1 MQTFT
6 NRTWSGTVVLWPH
19 YFKLLP
25 LIKCSLVMDPVAS
38 TQTFLG
44 LHQRLVRLLRRVAAL
59 LELPAAR
66 PTPALVVELCT
77 TNTLN
82 DCTFDSI

>member
-6 NRTWSGTVVLWPH
+6 NRTRSRTVVLWPH
-19 YFKLLP
+19 YFKLLL
-25 LIKCSLVMDPVAS
+25 LIKCALGLDPVAS
-38 TQTFLG
+38 AQTFLG
-44 LHQRLVRLLRRVAAL
+44 LQRLVRLLKRVAAL

-82 DCTFDSI
+82 DCTF

>member
-6 NRTWSGTVVLWPH
+6 NRTRSGTVVLWPH
-19 YFKLLP
+19 YFKLFL
-25 LIKCSLVMDPVAS
+25 LIKCALGLDPVAS
-38 TQTFLG
+38 AQTFLS
-44 LHQRLVRLLRRVAAL
+44 LHQRLVKRVGAH

-82 DCTFDSI
+82 DCTF

>member
-19 YFKLLP
+19 YFKLLL
-25 LIKCSLVMDPVAS
+25 LIKCSLGLDPIAS
-38 TQTFLG
+38 AQTFLG
-44 LHQRLVRLLRRVAAL
+44 LHQRLVRLLKRVAH

-66 PTPALVVELCT
+66 PTPALVAELCT

-82 DCTFDSI
+82 DCTF